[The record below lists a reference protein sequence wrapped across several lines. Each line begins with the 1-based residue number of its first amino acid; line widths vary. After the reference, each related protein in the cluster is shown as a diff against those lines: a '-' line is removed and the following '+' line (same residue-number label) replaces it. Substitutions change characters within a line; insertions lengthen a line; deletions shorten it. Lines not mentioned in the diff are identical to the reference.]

1 MMDLLRSNMKIKLV
15 SLAFAFLMWIYVMAE
30 VDPIITRDFS
40 DVTPAISNAQDIKKQ
55 ELIIS
60 PESSLDMKLVLRGR
74 RSLLKDIDNGD
85 VYVLGYVKSP
95 HVGKNVVEISAQLP
109 SGVTATI
116 IPDKLVVDMEELS
129 VQKKNVEIIIDKG
142 AEDGV
147 VVSEM
152 QVDPGYT
159 FVEGP
164 KSLVSKVKRV
174 VCNVD
179 IKGKKTNFS
188 SKYTLVPVD
197 SQGREVEHVQLA
209 NKTAYV
215 SLGIKAEKKV
225 PIEIVTKG
233 EAPESYRIKSLNSE
247 PEFVTISGESEAVG
261 KINKILTKPV
271 SLSDVYADKNIEVEL
286 ALPENINSDIQ
297 KIKIGIDISKVVVE
311 NLYISKERISFLNNI
326 QNLDISKNNIP
337 EKVKVKVLYLEEYK
351 KNFKQEDIKLFV
363 NLQDY
368 NQKLAKM
375 EIQAEAP
382 EGVEILEIEPKNAI
396 LGSGN

>member
-1 MMDLLRSNMKIKLV
+1 MDLLRSNMKIKLV

-40 DVTPAISNAQDIKKQ
+40 GVTPAISNAQDIKNQ

-60 PESSLDMKLVLRGR
+60 PESSFDVKLVLRGR

-142 AEDGV
+142 AEDGI
-147 VVSEM
+147 VVSGM
-152 QVDPGYT
+152 LIDPEYT

-179 IKGKKTNFS
+179 IKDKKTNFS

-225 PIEIVTKG
+225 PVEIVTKG
-233 EAPESYRIKSLNSE
+233 EAPESYRIKGLSAE
-247 PEFVTISGESEAVG
+247 PEFVTISGESEAVD

-271 SLSDVYADKNIEVEL
+271 SLSDIYSDKNIEVEL

-326 QNLDISKNNIP
+326 QNLDISNNNIP

-351 KNFKQEDIKLFV
+351 KNFKQDDIKLFV
-363 NLQDY
+363 DLQDY
-368 NQKLAKM
+368 NQKLAKL

-382 EGVEILEIEPKNAI
+382 DGVEILEIEPKNAI

>member
-1 MMDLLRSNMKIKLV
+1 MDLLRSNMKIKLV

-40 DVTPAISNAQDIKKQ
+40 GVTPAISNAQDIKNQ

-60 PESSLDMKLVLRGR
+60 PESSLDVKLVLRGR

-116 IPDKLVVDMEELS
+116 IPDKLVVDMKELS

-147 VVSEM
+147 VVSGM
-152 QVDPGYT
+152 QIDPEYT

-179 IKGKKTNFS
+179 IKDKKTNFS

-225 PIEIVTKG
+225 PVEIVTKG
-233 EAPESYRIKSLNSE
+233 EAPESYRIKGLSAE
-247 PEFVTISGESEAVG
+247 PEFVTISGESEAVD

-271 SLSDVYADKNIEVEL
+271 SLSDIYSDKNIEVEL

-326 QNLDISKNNIP
+326 QNLDISNNNIP

-351 KNFKQEDIKLFV
+351 KNFKQDDIKLFV
-363 NLQDY
+363 DLQDY
-368 NQKLAKM
+368 NQKLAKL

-382 EGVEILEIEPKNAI
+382 DGVEILEIEPKNAI

>member
-1 MMDLLRSNMKIKLV
+1 MDLLRSNMKIKLV

>member
-1 MMDLLRSNMKIKLV
+1 MDLLRSNMKIKLV

-60 PESSLDMKLVLRGR
+60 PESSLDVKLVLRGR

-152 QVDPGYT
+152 QIDPVYT

-174 VCNVD
+174 VCRVD
-179 IKGKKTNFS
+179 VKDKKTNFS

-247 PEFVTISGESEAVG
+247 PEFVTISGEGESVG

-326 QNLDISKNNIP
+326 QNLDISKNTIP

-351 KNFKQEDIKLFV
+351 KNFKQEDIKLFID
-363 NLQDY
+363 LQDY

-382 EGVEILEIEPKNAI
+382 DGVEILEIEPKNAI

>member
-1 MMDLLRSNMKIKLV
+1 MDLLRSNMKIKLV

-40 DVTPAISNAQDIKKQ
+40 GVTPAISNAQDIKKQ

-60 PESSLDMKLVLRGR
+60 PESSLDVKLVLRGR

-85 VYVLGYVKSP
+85 VYVLGYVKNP

-147 VVSEM
+147 VVSGM
-152 QVDPGYT
+152 QIDPEYT

-164 KSLVSKVKRV
+164 KSLVSKVKSV

-179 IKGKKTNFS
+179 IKDKKTNFS

-225 PIEIVTKG
+225 PVEIVTKG
-233 EAPESYRIKSLNSE
+233 EAPESYRIKGLSAE
-247 PEFVTISGESEAVG
+247 PEFVTISGESEAVD

-271 SLSDVYADKNIEVEL
+271 SLSDIYSDKNIEVEL

-326 QNLDISKNNIP
+326 QNLDISNNNIP

-351 KNFKQEDIKLFV
+351 KNFKQDDIKLFV
-363 NLQDY
+363 DLQDY
-368 NQKLAKM
+368 NQKLAKL

-382 EGVEILEIEPKNAI
+382 DGVEILEIEPKNAI

>member
-1 MMDLLRSNMKIKLV
+1 MDLLRSNMKIKLV

-40 DVTPAISNAQDIKKQ
+40 GVTPAISNAQDIKKQ

-60 PESSLDMKLVLRGR
+60 PESSLDVKLVLRGR

-152 QVDPGYT
+152 QIDPVYT

-164 KSLVSKVKRV
+164 KSLVSKVKRL
-174 VCNVD
+174 VCRID
-179 IKGKKTNFS
+179 IKDKKTNFS

-215 SLGIKAEKKV
+215 SLGIKAEKRV

-233 EAPESYRIKSLNSE
+233 EAPENYRIKSLNSE

-271 SLSDVYADKNIEVEL
+271 SLSDIYADKNIEVEL

-351 KNFKQEDIKLFV
+351 KNFKQEDIKLFID
-363 NLQDY
+363 LQDY

-382 EGVEILEIEPKNAI
+382 EGVEILEIEPKNAM

>member
-1 MMDLLRSNMKIKLV
+1 MDLLRSNMKIKLV

-40 DVTPAISNAQDIKKQ
+40 GVTPAISNAQDIKKQ

-60 PESSLDMKLVLRGR
+60 PESSLDVKLVLRGR

-142 AEDGV
+142 AEDGI
-147 VVSEM
+147 VVSGM
-152 QVDPGYT
+152 QIDPEYT

-179 IKGKKTNFS
+179 IKDKKTNFS

-225 PIEIVTKG
+225 PVEIVTKG
-233 EAPESYRIKSLNSE
+233 EAPESYRIKGLSAE
-247 PEFVTISGESEAVG
+247 PEFVTISGESEAVD

-271 SLSDVYADKNIEVEL
+271 SLSDIYSDKNIEVEL

-326 QNLDISKNNIP
+326 QNLDISNNNIP

-351 KNFKQEDIKLFV
+351 KNFKQDDIKLFV
-363 NLQDY
+363 DLQDY
-368 NQKLAKM
+368 NQKLAKL

-382 EGVEILEIEPKNAI
+382 DGVEILEIEPKNAI

>member
-1 MMDLLRSNMKIKLV
+1 MDLLRSNMKIKLV

-40 DVTPAISNAQDIKKQ
+40 GVTPAISNAQDIKKQ

-60 PESSLDMKLVLRGR
+60 PESSLDVKLVLRGR

-116 IPDKLVVDMEELS
+116 IPDKLVVDIEELS

-152 QVDPGYT
+152 QIDPGYT

-179 IKGKKTNFS
+179 VKDKKTNFS

-233 EAPESYRIKSLNSE
+233 EAPENYRIKSLNSE

-271 SLSDVYADKNIEVEL
+271 SLSDVYSDKNIEVEL

-297 KIKIGIDISKVVVE
+297 KIKVGIDISKVVVE

-363 NLQDY
+363 DLQDY
-368 NQKLAKM
+368 NQKLAKL

-396 LGSGN
+396 LGSGD